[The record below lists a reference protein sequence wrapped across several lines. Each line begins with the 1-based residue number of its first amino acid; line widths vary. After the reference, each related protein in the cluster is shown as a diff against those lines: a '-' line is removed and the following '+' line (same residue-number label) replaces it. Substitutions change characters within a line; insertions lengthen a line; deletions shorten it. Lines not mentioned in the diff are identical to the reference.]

1 MERGDD
7 LWHKKVFRIF
17 FYLVEKNIL
26 YVFIM
31 VYIKKLLKNFYE
43 FFRFTGLKYFLPTCS
58 LCLQHYTC
66 NCTRSDKKYGLVL
79 VKKLTPSS
87 IENIFFEQIQLASS
101 VRTIL
106 FSN

>member
-31 VYIKKLLKNFYE
+31 VYIKKSTQDLYE
-43 FFRFTGLKYFLPTCS
+43 FFRFTGLIYFLPMYVC
-58 LCLQHYTC
+58 
-66 NCTRSDKKYGLVL
+66 KYF
-79 VKKLTPSS
+79 
-87 IENIFFEQIQLASS
+87 IFYLYSCVHVFYIKY
-101 VRTIL
+101 I
-106 FSN
+106 

>member
-31 VYIKKLLKNFYE
+31 VYIKKSTQDLYE
-43 FFRFTGLKYFLPTCS
+43 FFRFTGLIYFLPS
-58 LCLQHYTC
+58 
-66 NCTRSDKKYGLVL
+66 
-79 VKKLTPSS
+79 
-87 IENIFFEQIQLASS
+87 
-101 VRTIL
+101 
-106 FSN
+106 

>member
-43 FFRFTGLKYFLPTCS
+43 FFRFTGLIYFLP
-58 LCLQHYTC
+58 
-66 NCTRSDKKYGLVL
+66 DGEKK
-79 VKKLTPSS
+79 KKKKRQEK
-87 IENIFFEQIQLASS
+87 IIYIIQD
-101 VRTIL
+101 
-106 FSN
+106 

>member
-31 VYIKKLLKNFYE
+31 VYIKKSTQDLYE
-43 FFRFTGLKYFLPTCS
+43 FFRFTGLKYFLPT
-58 LCLQHYTC
+58 L
-66 NCTRSDKKYGLVL
+66 
-79 VKKLTPSS
+79 
-87 IENIFFEQIQLASS
+87 
-101 VRTIL
+101 
-106 FSN
+106 